1 MQRASATSVT
11 EVLVHKKMFKLQ
23 GMQQGMVWDFL
34 FDHCCRYEFFSAS
47 FSTSKSL
54 RFWTF
59 LWGWASHKA
68 VFKMKYIQFLSNS
81 LFYVIPSQVFIL
93 RNPRLSEVL
102 MGDFLHAFLNH
113 TQISATYFLES
124 KMDFNLSSPLHTF
137 FSHHYLWY
145 HPSKKLGTKP
155 TELLW

>member
-11 EVLVHKKMFKLQ
+11 EVLVHKKMFKLK

-47 FSTSKSL
+47 FSTSKSI

-68 VFKMKYIQFLSNS
+68 VFKIKYIQFLSNL
-81 LFYVIPSQVFIL
+81 LFYVIPSQVFML

-102 MGDFLHAFLNH
+102 MGDFCMLSWITPRFLPH
-113 TQISATYFLES
+113 TFWKAKWILIWVLPYTH
-124 KMDFNLSSPLHTF
+124 SSPTTI
-137 FSHHYLWY
+137 SDII
-145 HPSKKLGTKP
+145 PVKS
-155 TELLW
+155 